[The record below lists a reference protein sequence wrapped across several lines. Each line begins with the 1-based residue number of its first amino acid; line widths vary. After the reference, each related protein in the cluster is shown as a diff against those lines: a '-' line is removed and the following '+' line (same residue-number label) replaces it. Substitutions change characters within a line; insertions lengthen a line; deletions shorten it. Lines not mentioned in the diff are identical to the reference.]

1 MEKKFICVLLLLSVK
16 VSAQQI
22 DTAARDTSKSKKLK
36 EVIVTATR
44 SAKDLMTVPMPVSTI
59 SNKEIK
65 NRGLV
70 RLDEVLNEQTG
81 LSVLPDAHGQGIQI
95 QGFSPDYTMIMLDGL
110 PIIGRTTGILDLTR
124 ITTNGIDR
132 IEVVKGPVSSLYG
145 SEAMAGVVNLISATP
160 PLGFSTS
167 FAARYGTNKNAD
179 LSLNAAYATPRL
191 SVSGFINRNSSGG
204 YSLVPGSGSPTVSP
218 FHGYT
223 VNGRITYKL
232 TPNTDLRLLIR
243 DYTNT
248 STNNYSVD
256 SGQVAGKGTESNF
269 SISPSITHRFSEK
282 FTGELRLYRSTYQT
296 TSLLNYTATNAIY
309 DETYFNQ
316 AFNRAEVQSD
326 YQIYSKLRLTS
337 GIGGQYETVDAT
349 RYDTQQSFTSG
360 YVYAQGDWT
369 PFKKLNVIAGGRFDA
384 HSVYRSQFSPKLAVS
399 YQFSDKF
406 VILGSTGKGYK
417 APDFRQLYLNF
428 TNAVVGYS
436 VFGYEE
442 AAAQV
447 AKLQQ
452 QGQIQ
457 TILIDPNK
465 LQALNAESSTGYN
478 LGYRYRPVKTVM
490 WTVNFFRNNIRD
502 LIDAEPIAIK
512 TNGQSVYS
520 YFNIHSV
527 YTQGAETDLSYNFLN
542 HWTVAG
548 GYQYLQAYDNTVLDQ
563 IKAGQVYGTDE
574 KTRETVKVTKSMY
587 GGLLNRSKNMAN
599 ARINYQDDKTG
610 IIASVRAIYRGRYG
624 FSDVD
629 GNGIV
634 NRDDEY
640 VKGYV
645 LFNASVS
652 KLFYHNQIRFQLTG
666 ENLGDYKQPL
676 TISNLPGRLLY
687 AGFTYNFNKQ

>member
-1 MEKKFICVLLLLSVK
+1 MNKKIVYVLLLLSAR

-22 DTAARDTSKSKKLK
+22 DTAVTDTGKVKKLK

-44 SAKDLMTVPMPVSTI
+44 SAKELMSVPMPVSTI

-81 LSVLPDAHGQGIQI
+81 LSVLPDAHGQGIQV
-95 QGFSPDYTMIMLDGL
+95 QGFAPDYTMIMLDGM
-110 PIIGRTTGILDLTR
+110 PVIGRTTGILDLTR
-124 ITTNGIDR
+124 ITTNGVDR

-145 SEAMAGVVNLISATP
+145 SEAMAGVVNLISARP
-160 PLGFSTS
+160 PLGFSS
-167 FAARYGTNKNAD
+167 SVAARYGTNKNAD
-179 LSLNAAYATPRL
+179 LNFNAAYATDKL
-191 SVSGFINRNSSGG
+191 SVSGFVNRNSTGG

-218 FHGYT
+218 YHGYT

-232 TPNTDLRLLIR
+232 NANTDLLLLIR
-243 DYTNT
+243 NYTNT
-248 STNNYSVD
+248 TTNNYSVD
-256 SGQVAGKGTESNF
+256 SGQVAGKGFESNF
-269 SISPSITHRFSEK
+269 SISPSVTRRFSEK
-282 FTGELRLYRSTYQT
+282 LTGQLRLYRSTYRT

-309 DETYFNQ
+309 DDTYFNQ
-316 AFNRAEVQSD
+316 AFNRAEVQGD
-326 YQIYSKLRLTS
+326 YQAYAKLRLTS
-337 GIGGQYETVDAT
+337 GAGGQYETVDAT
-349 RYDTQQSFTSG
+349 RYDTRQSFTSG
-360 YVYAQGDWT
+360 YAYMQGDWT
-369 PFKKLNVIAGGRFDA
+369 PFKKLNLIAGGRFDA
-384 HSVYRSQFSPKLAVS
+384 HSVYLSQFSPKLALS
-399 YQFSDKF
+399 YRLSDNF
-406 VILGSTGKGYK
+406 VVLGSTGKGYK

-442 AAAQV
+442 VAAQI

-457 TILIDPNK
+457 TILIDPST
-465 LQALNAESSTGYN
+465 LRPLNAESSTGYN
-478 LGYRYRPVKTVM
+478 LGYRYRPVKSFM

-502 LIDAEPIAIK
+502 LIDAEAIAIK

-527 YTQGAETDLSYNFLN
+527 YTQGAETDLSYHFLT
-542 HWTVAG
+542 HWTLAG
-548 GYQYLQAYDNTVLDQ
+548 GYQYLQAYDNKVLHQ
-563 IKAGQVYGTDE
+563 IKAGQVFGIDP
-574 KTRETVKVTKSMY
+574 KIRETVKVTRQMY

-599 ARINYQDDKTG
+599 ARISYQDDKTG
-610 IIASVRAIYRGRYG
+610 IVASVRAIYRGRYG
-624 FSDVD
+624 FSDLD

-652 KLFYHNQIRFQLTG
+652 KLFYHNQFRFQLTG

-687 AGFTYNFNKQ
+687 VGFTYNFSKQ

>member
-1 MEKKFICVLLLLSVK
+1 MKEKIICVLMLISIK
-16 VSAQQI
+16 MSAQQI
-22 DTAARDTSKSKKLK
+22 DTAARDTGKAKKLK

-70 RLDEVLNEQTG
+70 RLDEILNEQTG

-95 QGFSPDYTMIMLDGL
+95 QGFSADYTMIMLDGL
-110 PIIGRTTGILDLTR
+110 PIIGRTTGILDLAR

-145 SEAMAGVVNLISATP
+145 SEAMAGVINLISATP
-160 PLGFSTS
+160 PLGASASLAT
-167 FAARYGTNKNAD
+167 RYGTNKNAD
-179 LSLNAAYATPRL
+179 VSLNAAYATPRL
-191 SVSGFINRNSSGG
+191 SIAGFINRNSSGG
-204 YSLVPGSGSPTVSP
+204 YSLIPSSGSPTVSP
-218 FHGYT
+218 FYGYT
-223 VNGRITYKL
+223 VNGRITYQL
-232 TPNTDLRLLIR
+232 TPHTDLRLLVR
-243 DYTNT
+243 NYTNT
-248 STNNYSVD
+248 TDNNYRVD
-256 SGQVAGKGTESNF
+256 SGQVAGSGTEHNF
-269 SISPSITHRFSEK
+269 SISPYITHLFSEK
-282 FTGELRLYRSTYQT
+282 FAGELRLYRSTYQT
-296 TSLLNYTATNAIY
+296 TSLLNYTTTNAIY

-326 YQIYSKLRLTS
+326 YRVYAKLKLTS
-337 GIGGQYETVDAT
+337 GAGAQYETVNAT
-349 RYDTQQSFTSG
+349 RYDAKQSFTSG
-360 YVYAQGDWT
+360 YAYGQGDWT
-369 PFKKLNVIAGGRFDA
+369 PIKKLNVIAGGRFDA
-384 HSVYRSQFSPKLAVS
+384 HSVYRSQFSPKLALS
-399 YQFSDKF
+399 YQLSDKF

-457 TILIDPNK
+457 TILINPNN
-465 LQALNAESSTGYN
+465 LQPLNAESSTGYN
-478 LGYRYRPVKTVM
+478 LGYRYGPVKSFM
-490 WTVNFFRNNIRD
+490 WTANFFRNNIRD
-502 LIDAEPIAIK
+502 LIDAQPIAIK

-527 YTQGAETDLSYNFLN
+527 YTQGAETDFSYNFLK

-548 GYQYLQAYDNTVLDQ
+548 GYQYLQAYDHNVLDQ
-563 IKAGQVYGTDE
+563 IKAGKLFGIDP
-574 KTRETVKVTKSMY
+574 KTRETVKITKSMY

-599 ARINYQDDKTG
+599 ARLNYQDDQTG
-610 IIASVRAIYRGRYG
+610 IIASVRVIYRGRYG
-624 FSDVD
+624 FSDLD

-687 AGFTYNFNKQ
+687 AGFTYNFHKQ